1 MRIAKML
8 SKMLVGIMAIPVLA
22 YTLALG
28 FMVEC
33 ALFVNWLASVQTPPS
48 VPLNTGRVPIF
59 MTTGPSVHMGPHT
72 FLEILR
78 SLLDPFLIVFVGG
91 TVVGWV
97 WWIRSCY
104 RKYHAS
110 TAVV

>member
-48 VPLNTGRVPIF
+48 VPLNTGPVPIF
-59 MTTGPSVHMGPHT
+59 MTTGPSVVPT
-72 FLEILR
+72 PTVWQLVLSFFTN
-78 SLLDPFLIVFVGG
+78 PFLLIFFGG
-91 TVVGWV
+91 TLGGWA
-97 WWIRSCY
+97 WWIRRCY

-110 TAVV
+110 IAPA